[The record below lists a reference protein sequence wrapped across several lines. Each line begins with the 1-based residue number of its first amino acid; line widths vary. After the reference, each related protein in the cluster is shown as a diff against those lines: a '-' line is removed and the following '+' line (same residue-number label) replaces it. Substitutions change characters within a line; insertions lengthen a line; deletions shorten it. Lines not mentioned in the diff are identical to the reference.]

1 MAALAL
7 RVLQPNNDGLQS
19 QLDMC
24 SGVTGKLQ
32 DIVRTYLTKVGIHSL
47 DEVTIEDIFAF
58 REEMLQMAHTT
69 ATQRKYY
76 SNLLEQVTLTY
87 LMESIPV
94 IKEQADALISS
105 RAIKNKVLFYLAIAG
120 VETTTDIDYE
130 LRCKYRD
137 YVMATVANSKASEYI
152 KALDQLKLN
161 AIKEDNKNNPLK
173 EKVLKYRNEIV
184 FLGYHPSYPL
194 AMTFYYIR
202 DKEELVFDFSVDAS
216 GLMKRQIF
224 KMLNYVLDN
233 KENWHD
239 RRERFLIP
247 LKLLYKFCVEND
259 IEDIEQLTAKQVEA
273 FRESFDGT
281 VGTKTDTYMQIVDNI
296 RKYLFISSKATNWDA
311 NVWYLERFNFEEGR
325 ENPAREIKKF
335 TFAGIDNSFNR
346 GLLKEYMKYQLGVSQ
361 KISLQT
367 VRGIFYGIHSYLKWL
382 DEKNILANEI
392 NGMELEAYIKY
403 LESKGTQAE
412 SFNQSVISVARFY
425 GYMVLKKK
433 IQKMPINI
441 EYYLK
446 NTIQRHNDR
455 AVDVEIQLE
464 ILKALKGFPH
474 HLRLMYL
481 NLWCIGL
488 RVNEVCVIRGDA
500 YYFDGKDAW
509 FRIYQNKMKAEK
521 YVPIPTKLYELMSAY
536 IEENGIRADQYVFT
550 SKKGKAYDAGTF
562 SKQFKEQLLLAGI
575 TDYSFRS
582 HDFRHTVATF
592 LYTNGAS
599 IEVVRDYLGH
609 KESDMTKKYLD
620 YMSDIIDADNEAYF
634 EDNKLIQIKERIM
647 THGK

>member
-7 RVLQPNNDGLQS
+7 QVLQPNIDGLQS
-19 QLDMC
+19 QLNKC

-32 DIVRTYLTKVGIHSL
+32 DIVRHYLIKEGIYSL
-47 DEVTIEDIFAF
+47 GEVTIEDIFAF
-58 REEMLQMAHTT
+58 RDAMFQLPHTT
-69 ATQRKYY
+69 ATQKKYY
-76 SNLLEQVTLTY
+76 ANLLEQVTLTY
-87 LMESIPV
+87 LLESNPV
-94 IKEQADALISS
+94 IKEQADALTLS
-105 RAIKNKVLFYLAIAG
+105 RAIKNKTLFYLAITGIGDAA
-120 VETTTDIDYE
+120 EIDYE
-130 LRCKYRD
+130 LRCKYSD
-137 YVMATVANSKASEYI
+137 YVGATVANSKASEYV

-161 AIKEDNKNNPLK
+161 AIKAENENNPLK
-173 EKVLKYRNEIV
+173 EKVLKYKNEMV

-202 DKEELVFDFSVDAS
+202 DKEELSFDFSLDAS

-224 KMLNYVLDN
+224 KMLNYVLEN

-259 IEDIEQLTAKQVEA
+259 IEDIEQLSSKQIEA
-273 FRESFDGT
+273 FKASFDGT
-281 VGTKTDTYMQIVDNI
+281 VGTKTDTYMQIIDNI
-296 RKYLFISSKATNWDA
+296 RKYLFLSSKTTNWEA
-311 NVWYLERFNFEEGR
+311 NVWYLERFTFEEGR
-325 ENPAREIKKF
+325 TNPAREIKRF
-335 TFAGIDNSFNR
+335 VFAEIDNAFNR
-346 GLLKEYMKYQLGVSQ
+346 SLLKEYMKYQLGVSQ
-361 KISLQT
+361 KVSLQT
-367 VRGIFYGIHSYLKWL
+367 LRGIFYGIHSYLKWL

-392 NGMELEAYIKY
+392 TGTELEAYIKY
-403 LESKGTQAE
+403 LESKGKQAE

-433 IQKMPINI
+433 IQKMPLNI
-441 EYYLK
+441 DYYLK

-455 AVDVEIQLE
+455 SVDVEIQLE
-464 ILKALKGFPH
+464 ILRALKDFPH

-521 YVPIPTKLYELMSAY
+521 YVPIPTKLYELMTAY
-536 IEENGIRADQYVFT
+536 IEKNGIKADQYVFT

-562 SKQFKEQLLLAGI
+562 SKQFKKQLLLAGI
-575 TDYSFRS
+575 TDYSFKS

-599 IEVVRDYLGH
+599 IEVVRDYIGH

-620 YMSDIIDADNEAYF
+620 YMSDIIDADNEEYF
-634 EDNKLIQIKERIM
+634 KENKLIQIKEGM
-647 THGK
+647 AKHGK